1 MSIAVAKTTPK
12 RKYDSSRRKARARE
26 TQDQIL
32 QAARRLF
39 IDRGYLGTTM
49 DSIAQTVG
57 VAPETVYSIFGNK
70 RTILSRIVDVSVVG
84 DSDPIPLLVR
94 SQIREVEFEKN
105 QKRQIEM
112 FAERIQIIMSNVAPM
127 FEVMRGAAK
136 TEPEVAAMLKKY
148 LDGRMQ
154 GMGYFI
160 DCLLANGPLSEWI
173 DKLTAIETT
182 WALTS
187 AEMYRLLTVDK
198 GWSGEEYEHWLST
211 SLTRLLL
218 P

>member
-1 MSIAVAKTTPK
+1 VVKTAPK

-49 DSIAQTVG
+49 DSIAQTAD

-70 RTILSRIVDVSVVG
+70 RTILSHIVNVSIVG
-84 DSDPIPLLVR
+84 DGDPIPLLVR

-112 FAERIQIIMSNVAPM
+112 FAERILTIMSNVAPM

-136 TEPEVAAMLKKY
+136 TEPEVATMLKKY

-173 DKLTAIETT
+173 DRQTAIETT

-187 AEMYRLLTVDK
+187 AEMYSLLIGDK
-198 GWSGEEYEHWLST
+198 GWSGEEYVHWLST
-211 SLTRLLL
+211 SLIRLLL